1 MTRFPDQFAP
11 LAAQP
16 SITSCTRRSALGLA
30 ALLALPA
37 RLSAESAASG
47 WKTLAT
53 EVYKGKQDDLSALPG
68 GELAWYGNGAGKLF
82 ATRDGGESW
91 EKLWDRPGTFIRAL
105 GFVDAENGFL
115 GNVGTGYYPGVT
127 DQNPLYRTRD
137 GGISWTPVPVS
148 GFPANGGICAI
159 HILPQRRI
167 FQGETRNVPVI
178 HAAGRVGGPAFVLR
192 SEDGGESWRTID
204 LSAQARMILDVHFH
218 DAQHGLIAASTS
230 AEVEKG
236 QALILRTR
244 DGGNSWQTAYRG
256 ARAFENIW
264 KMSFPTPL
272 VGYATVQSYD
282 ESNPVRLV
290 IKTTD
295 GGASWQEI
303 ALTQV
308 PGTRTFGIGFADAE
322 HGWVGTRACGFET
335 RDGGQSWTRVDAM
348 GPAVNKIRIVEHGGG
363 KRVFAIGQQV
373 SRLDLT

>member
-1 MTRFPDQFAP
+1 MTRFRDELAP
-11 LAAQP
+11 HAAP
-16 SITSCTRRSALGLA
+16 PVLSSCTRRSALGLTA
-30 ALLALPA
+30 MLALPA
-37 RLSAESAASG
+37 RLGAEPAASG

-53 EVYKGKQDDLSALPG
+53 EAYKGKQDDLSALQG

-82 ATRDGGESW
+82 STRDGGESW

-105 GFVDAENGFL
+105 GFVDADNGFL
-115 GNVGTGYYPGVT
+115 GNVGAGYYPGVT

-137 GGISWTPVPVS
+137 GGRSWTPVPVS

-167 FQGETRNVPVI
+167 FQGETRDIPVI

-192 SEDGGESWRTID
+192 SEDGGESWQTID
-204 LSAQARMILDVHFH
+204 LGAQAGMILDVHFH

-230 AEVEKG
+230 AQVENG

-244 DGGNSWQTAYRG
+244 DGGRSWQTAYRG

-272 VGYATVQSYD
+272 IGYATVQSYD
-282 ESNPVRLV
+282 DGNPIRLV

-295 GGASWQEI
+295 GGASWQEVE
-303 ALTQV
+303 LTRD
-308 PGTRTFGIGFADAE
+308 PGTRTFGIGFADAL

-335 RDGGQSWTRVDAM
+335 RDGGQSWMRVDAM
-348 GPAVNKIRIVEHGGG
+348 GQAVNKIRIVDHGGG

>member
-1 MTRFPDQFAP
+1 M
-11 LAAQP
+11 
-16 SITSCTRRSALGLA
+16 LG
-30 ALLALPA
+30 
-37 RLSAESAASG
+37 
-47 WKTLAT
+47 
-53 EVYKGKQDDLSALPG
+53 
-68 GELAWYGNGAGKLF
+68 
-82 ATRDGGESW
+82 
-91 EKLWDRPGTFIRAL
+91 
-105 GFVDAENGFL
+105 
-115 GNVGTGYYPGVT
+115 
-127 DQNPLYRTRD
+127 
-137 GGISWTPVPVS
+137 
-148 GFPANGGICAI
+148 
-159 HILPQRRI
+159 
-167 FQGETRNVPVI
+167 
-178 HAAGRVGGPAFVLR
+178 

-204 LSAQARMILDVHFH
+204 LSAQAGMILDVHFH

>member
-1 MTRFPDQFAP
+1 MTRIPDELAP
-11 LAAQP
+11 RAAP
-16 SITSCTRRSALGLA
+16 PAVPACTRRSALGLA
-30 ALLALPA
+30 AMLALPA
-37 RLSAESAASG
+37 RLGAEPAASG

-53 EVYKGKQDDLSALPG
+53 EAYKGKQDDLSALPG
-68 GELAWYGNGAGKLF
+68 GERAWYGNGAGKLF
-82 ATRDGGESW
+82 STRDGGESW

-127 DQNPLYRTRD
+127 DQTPLYRTRD
-137 GGISWTPVPVS
+137 GGLSWTPVPVS

-204 LSAQARMILDVHFH
+204 LSAQAGMILDVHFH